1 MTLTL
6 RSSARLSKL
15 LQGAA
20 ADAGATVDE
29 NIVTVDEKANKVPG
43 QLVAQ
48 QPPTHKAPADKV
60 FVRALVEVV

>member
-1 MTLTL
+1 M
-6 RSSARLSKL
+6 SKL

-29 NIVTVDEKANKVPG
+29 KLVTVEEKTNKVRG

-48 QPPTHKAPADKV
+48 QPATHKPPADKV
-60 FVRALVEVV
+60 FSCMCIGALAEVG

>member
-1 MTLTL
+1 M
-6 RSSARLSKL
+6 SKL

-29 NIVTVDEKANKVPG
+29 KLVTVDEKTNKVRG

-48 QPPTHKAPADKV
+48 QPATHKPPADKV
-60 FVRALVEVV
+60 FSCMCIRALAEVV